1 MADDKRGASAQH
13 KIVNL
18 AWLPHFR
25 ESEPKRPHTKPI
37 KPVDLVQADVT
48 AGFLT
53 PSGVNRDPQLQ
64 GLVDDV
70 LLKENPELKKFQFA
84 LADLSK
90 VVDPKKDKPKYAGH
104 NDLQSDFCASLM
116 KVMVMY
122 AAYQL
127 QYDLNVM
134 AQRNPTWNSDKLFEE
149 ARAAWADTQVPVKGA
164 AVEPVRPGD
173 SAKFKRQNK
182 LIQISGKPVPLQLG
196 SWDPALYPNKFHG
209 APNLEAI
216 FLAESNPI
224 GDQGVKF
231 RKKAAASKA
240 EVDSY
245 LATKHSPQNLRDAY
259 LPFSERL
266 YLMVDES
273 DNSAAWSCCYDM
285 GFLYIH
291 SAAWQADLF
300 NPQRGGGMTLTLP
313 YGAPQ
318 WKEGGVLGGG
328 AQHSTAIAMTALMT
342 LIVTDGIVSPAACDQ
357 MKWLLSKHKDSS
369 ANVGNWM
376 KIERDDGTSGTYSP
390 VEFSLNMGF
399 AGNAFKWKGT
409 TITPTQVYPD
419 KVLSKLGLFIQSKET
434 ELESDCAYVERKVGG
449 RTLKYVITF
458 LNWAQEHKNSAGPRG
473 IVRQRLI
480 AGLDKCV
487 LENK

>member
-25 ESEPKRPHTKPI
+25 ESEPKRPPASKPV

-70 LLKENPELKKFQFA
+70 LLKENPELKKFKFA

-164 AVEPVRPGD
+164 ATAVGPCATL
-173 SAKFKRQNK
+173 SFKLAGPNAFDLTMKDHRRQ
-182 LIQISGKPVPLQLG
+182 IYTARYAV
-196 SWDPALYPNKFHG
+196 A
-209 APNLEAI
+209 
-216 FLAESNPI
+216 
-224 GDQGVKF
+224 
-231 RKKAAASKA
+231 
-240 EVDSY
+240 VDG
-245 LATKHSPQNLRDAY
+245 R
-259 LPFSERL
+259 
-266 YLMVDES
+266 
-273 DNSAAWSCCYDM
+273 
-285 GFLYIH
+285 
-291 SAAWQADLF
+291 
-300 NPQRGGGMTLTLP
+300 
-313 YGAPQ
+313 
-318 WKEGGVLGGG
+318 
-328 AQHSTAIAMTALMT
+328 AMTGDILN
-342 LIVTDGIVSPAACDQ
+342 GPPGPAQ
-357 MKWLLSKHKDSS
+357 
-369 ANVGNWM
+369 
-376 KIERDDGTSGTYSP
+376 
-390 VEFSLNMGF
+390 
-399 AGNAFKWKGT
+399 
-409 TITPTQVYPD
+409 
-419 KVLSKLGLFIQSKET
+419 
-434 ELESDCAYVERKVGG
+434 
-449 RTLKYVITF
+449 
-458 LNWAQEHKNSAGPRG
+458 
-473 IVRQRLI
+473 QRLKVV
-480 AGLDKCV
+480 LDTQ
-487 LENK
+487 